1 MTELFRGMKEDAN
14 GLPQIGQSSR
24 CLGVRP
30 RIDVPA
36 ALPADPV
43 HPGQGGM
50 SVSPDD
56 PMSLPYFRRPPDLGG
71 TSRDPV
77 WRMAEADLGRDL
89 LYRADPA
96 RAGHGFVE
104 PSRPMTLGEYQ
115 QALAQTQSAWR
126 RI

>member
-1 MTELFRGMKEDAN
+1 MTELFRGMKENAN
-14 GLPQIGQSSR
+14 GLPEVAESSR

-30 RIDVPA
+30 GIDVPA
-36 ALPADPV
+36 DPV
-43 HPGQGGM
+43 RPGQGGM

-56 PMSLPYFRRPPDLGG
+56 PMSLPYFRRPPELGG

-77 WRMAEADLGRDL
+77 WRIAQADLGCDL
-89 LYRADPA
+89 LYRPDPA

-104 PSRPMTLGEYQ
+104 PSRTMTLGEYQ
-115 QALAQTQSAWR
+115 RALAQTQSGWR